1 MYSSGLSRRE
11 TELIR
16 PLPQSIGHEL
26 YVFIE
31 IYAELLG
38 APYDVFP
45 VHGRSERL
53 LFHLLADALC
63 LHVLETFGTHEGAG
77 HDEAGELVYGV
88 ERFGHKG
95 VARHVQV
102 IGVPLYGVDDVLGI
116 ASALQLPDTDHRML
130 VGRGVF
136 LVVHVVQEAGYS
148 PLLLVLAETAGI
160 WPPGGLP
167 REHVLAQG
175 VTLCPRAHKVP

>member
-45 VHGRSERL
+45 VHGRSEGL

-63 LHVLETFGTHEGAG
+63 LHVFETFGTHEGAG
-77 HDEAGELVYGV
+77 HDEAGELVHGV
-88 ERFGHKG
+88 ERLGHEG
-95 VARHVQV
+95 VAGHVQV
-102 IGVPLYGVDDVLGI
+102 VGVPLYGVDDVVGI
-116 ASALQLPDTDHRML
+116 ASALQLPYTDHGML
-130 VGRGVF
+130 IRRGMF
-136 LVVHVVQEAGYS
+136 LVVHIVQETGYA
-148 PLLLVLAETAGI
+148 PLLLVLPETAGVGSH
-160 WPPGGLP
+160 GGLDG
-167 REHVLAQG
+167 EHVLAQG
-175 VTLCPRAHKVP
+175 VTLCPSAHKLP